1 MIAKSMIGLS
11 ALIAVGIVAIDMAQS
26 RTTDVAPAT
35 NIETILTDP
44 VDTLAVVA
52 PARHTSNAAG
62 KSDRLQR
69 APAPACVHEHWP
81 YIADEC
87 LVVTTGAPVNKPART
102 ITIERNPAG
111 KPAPLGKTAIA
122 SR

>member
-1 MIAKSMIGLS
+1 MIVKSMIGLS

-26 RTTDVAPAT
+26 RTSDVAPAS
-35 NIETILTDP
+35 NLETILTDP
-44 VDTLAVVA
+44 VDTLAEIA
-52 PARHTSNAAG
+52 LPARHTSNKDR

-69 APAPACVHEHWP
+69 PPSPACVHEHWP

-87 LVVTTGAPVNKPART
+87 LVATGAPVNKPART
-102 ITIERNPAG
+102 INIER
-111 KPAPLGKTAIA
+111 KPAPLGKTAVA

>member
-26 RTTDVAPAT
+26 RTTEVAPAA
-35 NIETILTDP
+35 NLETILTDP
-44 VDTLAVVA
+44 IETLAVIA
-52 PARHTSNAAG
+52 PARHTSNAER

-69 APAPACVHEHWP
+69 TPAPTCVHEHWP

-87 LVVTTGAPVNKPART
+87 LVATGSAPVNKPART
-102 ITIERNPAG
+102 INIER
-111 KPAPLGKTAIA
+111 KPALVGKTAIA

>member
-11 ALIAVGIVAIDMAQS
+11 ALIAVGVVAIDMAQS
-26 RTTDVAPAT
+26 RTSDVAPAA
-35 NIETILTDP
+35 NLETILTDP
-44 VDTLAVVA
+44 VDTLAEIA
-52 PARHTSNAAG
+52 LPARHTSNKES

-69 APAPACVHEHWP
+69 ATKPGCVHEHWP

-87 LVVTTGAPVNKPART
+87 LVATGKTPVNKPART
-102 ITIERNPAG
+102 INIERRA
-111 KPAPLGKTAIA
+111 AATALA